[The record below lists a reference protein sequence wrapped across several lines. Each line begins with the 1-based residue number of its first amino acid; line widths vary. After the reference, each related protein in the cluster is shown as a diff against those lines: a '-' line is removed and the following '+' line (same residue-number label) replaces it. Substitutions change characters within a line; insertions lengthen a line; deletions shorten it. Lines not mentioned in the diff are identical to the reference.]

1 MFSRSLAFDSPWWL
15 ALLALLPVLWALSY
29 RGLSGLGTWRRFGAL
44 AFRSIVFTLVVFA
57 LADAQFRKTT
67 DRVTVLYL
75 LDQSL
80 SIPEAQREAMRSL
93 VNGLVREHRRDDKQ
107 DRAGVVVFGA
117 DSEVEIPPID
127 FNYEMSRIESLVD
140 RRATNLAGAMERAM
154 SLFPYDSA
162 KRVVLVTDGNENAG
176 DALRQARAMA
186 DAGVSVDVLPTP
198 LIARSETAVDKIAL
212 PSDVRL
218 DQPFEARIVIDHQ
231 ADAGSSAKGQ
241 LRIVRKTGD
250 VEQVI
255 SEGPVTLKPGKN
267 VFSVRETI
275 DRADFYTYEARFVPD
290 NAAGDASAQNN
301 VATAFTHVRGKGQV
315 LFIED
320 WEHPGEFDRVVDGL
334 QREGLEVTLRQSNQ
348 LFANLAELQRY
359 DSVVLANTPRTSG
372 FGDDLPGEGGVTV
385 VTDALSGFSD
395 EQVEMLVRNTEE
407 LGCGLV
413 MLGGDRSFGAGGWDD
428 SPLEKAMP
436 VDFEIKAAKVT
447 PVGALAMI
455 MHASEIAQGN
465 YWQKRIAIEAVDT
478 LGPRDYAGLL
488 TWQPAGDQWLWGQSQ
503 GGMIPV
509 GPSRQ
514 NMKARVDRLS
524 VGDMPEF
531 DPGMKVAAAAF
542 AKLSTANPAPAIK
555 HMIIISDGDP
565 SPPTGATIASLKKQK
580 VRVTTVAVGAHGPAG
595 HSTMEQIAKQ
605 TGGKYYVVRNAAALP
620 KIYQREAR
628 RVSRPLVRELAP
640 AESPVKT
647 LEHEIVRGVSENFPP
662 TSGFVM
668 TTLKD
673 SSLVE
678 VILRSP
684 VPTDAES
691 STILAA
697 WTYGLGKSV
706 AFTTDAGARWSD
718 AWTEWED
725 YDRFFSQM
733 VRWSMRPTGDTGNF
747 TISTDVVDGKARV
760 VVDAL
765 DKNDEFLDLPA
776 IGGAAVRPDLGS
788 SPLDFRQV
796 APGRYVAEV
805 EADDPGSYMI
815 VVSPGAGQ
823 GVLRTGVNVGY
834 SDEFRD
840 RTTNVALLDSIAG
853 LEAKGGAEGED
864 IATATG
870 FELTGLDAANEIALS
885 DAYDP
890 YRRDLPPAV
899 ASQPIWPL
907 MVLLASCVF
916 VADVFIRRVQVN
928 LAWVGPLLSATKRRL
943 FGGEERE
950 PQAETMARLRSRKAE
965 VRETSTAAG
974 STRFEA
980 SDETPPSADASPLDE
995 LRTPTG
1001 ATPKKPTTPPKQSL
1015 ASDAKPT
1022 EEGYTSRLLK
1032 AKRDAMKDRDTK
1044 DK

>member
-1 MFSRSLAFDSPWWL
+1 MFDRSLAFDSPWWL
-15 ALLALLPVLWALSY
+15 ALLALLPVLWAMSY
-29 RGLSGLGTWRRFGAL
+29 RGLSGLGWWRRL
-44 AFRSIVFTLVVFA
+44 AAIGFRSVVYTLVVFA

-80 SIPEAQREAMRSL
+80 SIQESQREAMRTL
-93 VNGLVREHRRDDKQ
+93 VNGLVREHRRDEKQ
-107 DRAGVVVFGA
+107 DRAGVIVFGRDA
-117 DSEVEIPPID
+117 EVELPPVD
-127 FNYEMSRIESLVD
+127 FNYEMARIESTVD
-140 RRATNLAGAMERAM
+140 RRATDLAGAMSRAM
-154 SLFPYDSA
+154 SLFPHDSA

-198 LIARSETAVDKIAL
+198 MSARSETSVDKVAL
-212 PSDVRL
+212 PSDVRI
-218 DQPFEARIVIDHQ
+218 DQPFEVRIVIDHES
-231 ADAGSSAKGQ
+231 DSGRSAKGR
-241 LRIVRKTGD
+241 LRIVRKAGD
-250 VEQVI
+250 TERVI
-255 SEGPVTLKPGKN
+255 SEGQVTLQEGKN
-267 VFSVRETI
+267 VFNVRETI
-275 DRADFYTYEARFVPD
+275 DRADFYTYEARFVPED
-290 NAAGDASAQNN
+290 VQGDASTQNN
-301 VATAFTHVRGKGQV
+301 VATAFTHVAGKGQI

-320 WEHPGEFDRVVDGL
+320 WEHPGEFTKVVDGL
-334 QREGLEVTLRQSNQ
+334 ESEGLVVTLRQSNQ
-348 LFANLAELQRY
+348 LFTSLSELQRY
-359 DSVVLANTPRTSG
+359 DTVVLANTPRTSG
-372 FGDDLPGEGGVTV
+372 FGDSGGTV
-385 VTDALSGFSD
+385 VTDTLAGFSD

-428 SPLEKAMP
+428 TPIEKAMP

-455 MHASEIAQGN
+455 MHASEIPKGN
-465 YWQKRIAIEAVDT
+465 YWMKKIAIQAIDT

-488 TWQPAGDQWLWGQSQ
+488 TYHNTGEQWLWGQSK

-509 GPSRQ
+509 GPSRGA
-514 NMKARVDRLS
+514 MKARVDKMQEM
-524 VGDMPEF
+524 DMPQF
-531 DPGMKVAAAAF
+531 DPSMKMAAASL
-542 AKLSTANPAPAIK
+542 AKLKNPTPAIK

-565 SPPTGATIASLKKQK
+565 SPPTNATMQALIKQRVK
-580 VRVTTVAVGAHGPAG
+580 VTTVAVGAHGPAG
-595 HSTMEQIAKQ
+595 HSTMEKIAKR

-640 AESPVKT
+640 PRSPRK
-647 LEHEIVRGVSENFPP
+647 LLNHEIVRGVSDDFPP
-662 TSGFVM
+662 TAGYVM
-668 TTLKD
+668 TSVKD

-684 VPTDAES
+684 VPADAES

-697 WTYGLGKSV
+697 WTYGLGKTV
-706 AFTTDAGARWSD
+706 AFTTDAGARWSND
-718 AWTEWED
+718 WTAWQD
-725 YDRFFSQM
+725 YERLFSQM

-747 TISTDVVDGKARV
+747 TIATDVVDGKARV
-760 VVDAL
+760 VIDAL

-788 SPLDFRQV
+788 TPLDFRQI
-796 APGRYVAEV
+796 APGRYVAEM

-840 RTTNVALLDSIAG
+840 REANTALLESIAG
-853 LEAKGGAEGED
+853 LEAKGGGEGIVISD
-864 IATATG
+864 AAAT
-870 FELTGLDAANEIALS
+870 ELTDPKAADAIVANE
-885 DAYDP
+885 AYNP

-907 MVLLASCVF
+907 MVLLASCLFVGDVF
-916 VADVFIRRVQVN
+916 VRRVQVGFGW
-928 LAWVGPLLSATKRRL
+928 LAPLAARL
-943 FGGEERE
+943 FRRADEEPE
-950 PQAETMARLRSRKAE
+950 PETMARLRSRKAE

-974 STRFEA
+974 QTRFEI
-980 SDETPPSADASPLDE
+980 DEDAAPTGDGSPLDD
-995 LRTPTG
+995 LKQPAGG
-1001 ATPKKPTTPPKQSL
+1001 AKTKKPPKSDKQKL
-1015 ASDAKPT
+1015 ADDTSKQEA
-1022 EEGYTSRLLK
+1022 GYTSRLLK
-1032 AKRDAMKDRDTK
+1032 AKRDALGDREKREDN
-1044 DK
+1044 

>member
-1 MFSRSLAFDSPWWL
+1 MPVALFDHSLAFDSPWWL
-15 ALLALLPVLWALSY
+15 ALLAALPVLWVWSY
-29 RGLSGLGTWRRFGAL
+29 GGLSGLGKWRRLWAL
-44 AFRSIVFTLVVFA
+44 AFRSVVYSLIVFA

-80 SIPEAQREAMRSL
+80 SIPEAQREAMRTL

-107 DRAGVVVFGA
+107 DRAGVIVFGGDA
-117 DSEVEIPPID
+117 EVELPPVD
-127 FNYEMSRIESLVD
+127 FNYEMARIESTVD
-140 RRATNLAGAMERAM
+140 RRSTDLAGAMSRAM
-154 SLFPYDSA
+154 SLFPHDSA

-176 DALRQARAMA
+176 DGLRQARAMA

-198 LIARSETAVDKIAL
+198 LSARSETAVDKIAL
-212 PSDVRL
+212 PADVRI
-218 DQPFEARIVIDHQ
+218 DQPFEARIVIDHE
-231 ADAGSSAKGQ
+231 ADAGATAKGK

-255 SEGPVTLKPGKN
+255 SEGPVTLKAGKN

-275 DRADFYTYEARFVPD
+275 ERADFYTYEARFVPND
-290 NAAGDASAQNN
+290 PTADASAQNN

-320 WEHPGEFDRVVDGL
+320 WEHPGEFDRVV
-334 QREGLEVTLRQSNQ
+334 EGLESEGLQVSVRTSNQ
-348 LFANLAELQRY
+348 LFASLAELQRY

-372 FGDDLPGEGGVTV
+372 FGAGSGGTV
-385 VTDALSGFSD
+385 VSDTLSGFSD
-395 EQVEMLVRNTEE
+395 AQVEMLVRNTEE

-455 MHASEIAQGN
+455 MHASEIARGN
-465 YWQKRIAIEAVDT
+465 YWQKRIAIEAIDT

-488 TWQPAGDQWLWGQSQ
+488 TWQVAGDQWLWGQSQ
-503 GGMIPV
+503 GGMISV
-509 GPSRQ
+509 GPSRS
-514 NMKARVDRLS
+514 NMKARVDRLT
-524 VGDMPEF
+524 VGDMPQF
-531 DPGMKVAAAAF
+531 DPAMKLAAATF
-542 AKLSTANPAPAIK
+542 AKLTNPVPAIK

-565 SPPTGATIASLKKQK
+565 SPPTAATIAALKKQK
-580 VRVTTVAVGAHGPAG
+580 VKVTTVAVGAHGPAG
-595 HSTMEQIAKQ
+595 HKTMDLIAKQ
-605 TGGKYYVVRNAAALP
+605 TGGKYYVVRNANALP

-628 RVSRPLVRELAP
+628 RVSRPLVRELSP
-640 AESPVKT
+640 PESPVKV
-647 LEHEIVRGVSENFPP
+647 LEHEIVRGVSDAIPP

-668 TTLKD
+668 TSVKD

-684 VPTDAES
+684 LPADAES

-697 WTYGLGKSV
+697 WTYGLGKTV
-706 AFTTDAGARWSD
+706 AFTTDAGERWSD
-718 AWTEWED
+718 SWTGWDD

-747 TISTDVVDGKARV
+747 TLATDVVDGKARV
-760 VVDAL
+760 VIDAL

-788 SPLDFRQV
+788 TPLDFRQV
-796 APGRYVAEV
+796 APGRYVAEID
-805 EADDPGSYMI
+805 ADDPGSYMI
-815 VVSPGAGQ
+815 VVNPGAGQ

-840 RTTNVALLDSIAG
+840 RETNDALLDTIAG
-853 LEAKGGAEGED
+853 LEAKGGAEGVVISD
-864 IATATG
+864 AAG
-870 FELTGLDAANEIALS
+870 VELTGPKAAAEIATS
-885 DAYDP
+885 ESYDP
-890 YRRDLPPAV
+890 FRRDLPPAV
-899 ASQPIWPL
+899 ASQPVWPL
-907 MVLLASCVF
+907 MVLLASCLF
-916 VADVFIRRVQVN
+916 VGDVFIRRVQVN
-928 LAWVGPLLSATKRRL
+928 LAWVAPLLAKAKQRV
-943 FGGEERE
+943 FGGEAHE
-950 PQAETMARLRSRKAE
+950 PAVETMARLRSRKAE
-965 VRETSTAAG
+965 VRDTATAAG
-974 STRFEA
+974 STRFETSEDA
-980 SDETPPSADASPLDE
+980 PPADASPLDQ
-995 LRTPTG
+995 LKQPTG
-1001 ATPKKPTTPPKQSL
+1001 QPATRPKPPSKQQL
-1015 ASDAKPT
+1015 ADEAKPK

-1032 AKRDAMKDRDTK
+1032 AKRDALNDRDEK
-1044 DK
+1044 E